1 MQEWTALG
9 HIESCIFLMYIIV
22 KMSARF
28 NVSMEERSND
38 EKKTIIA
45 SSDDKKLAIK
55 IKKKGLRHKTNINS
69 LFTFLPNLN
78 LNWRHAALPK

>member
-1 MQEWTALG
+1 MKMNSRNIVKSSNGGQMQEWTALG

-55 IKKKGLRHKTNINS
+55 MKKKG
-69 LFTFLPNLN
+69 
-78 LNWRHAALPK
+78 